1 MLRGAAAGLALL
13 ALAAGAPSAA
23 AQEERPA
30 RIAFDA
36 GGRLYTVAADGS
48 DRRLVADDASEPAW
62 SPDGGTLA
70 WARFQDDEEW
80 EGSRLW
86 LSAPDGG
93 AARRLTSPPRGVADV
108 SPTWSPDGQR
118 IAFVRVRYGRRQL
131 VTTLMST
138 AAGGGDERRIAQV
151 ASRRYSGMAAAEW
164 SPDGARILV
173 TMRTHA
179 DEEPQPRDLH
189 VVDVATGSRRLLLR
203 NAGYGSWSPDGG
215 RIAYV
220 GLRPGCGEDTGCE
233 ELYLANADG
242 GGRRRLTANGS
253 TELSPTWAPGGDRLA
268 FVSDRNYPSGGS
280 MEIYSMGTD
289 GSCLTWL
296 TNGTA
301 DPTAAAFERGAGL
314 SSDPG
319 GCGATPREPLLETD
333 MSELAGYDAP
343 VWWLGTR
350 FGELLLS
357 EAEEESGNADV
368 EYEDCARYE
377 PADCPPPVR
386 MTSLP
391 VCASSFY
398 FFGDGSGL
406 SRHQGALLYTP
417 PDRDEE
423 EGESVEL
430 IVGSTTIFVDVREP
444 ALRSVLDGLR
454 PLGNHA
460 PPPDGLPRAE
470 LPVGFLRALERTT
483 AAARKYGARAAARRL
498 GILRGRV
505 RERLAL
511 HRRLRELGPF
521 GRRGCARR

>member
-1 MLRGAAAGLALL
+1 MLRAAAAGLALL
-13 ALAAGAPSAA
+13 ALAAGASTAA
-23 AQEERPA
+23 AQEPRPA

-48 DRRLVADDASEPAW
+48 DRLLVAEHATEPAW

-70 WARFQDDEEW
+70 WTRFQDDEEW

-93 AARRLTSPPRGVADV
+93 APRRLTNPPRGVLDV

-118 IAFVRVRYGRRQL
+118 IAFVRVRFGRGKL
-131 VTTLMST
+131 VTTLMS
-138 AAGGGDERRIAQV
+138 APAGGGEARRIAQV
-151 ASRRYSGMAAAEW
+151 SSRRFSGMSAAAW

-173 TMRTHA
+173 TMETYA

-189 VVDVATGSRRLLLR
+189 VVDVATDSRRLLLR
-203 NAGYGSWSPDGG
+203 NAGHGSWSPDGA

-220 GLRPGCGEDTGCE
+220 GLRPGCEDIRCE

-242 GGRRRLTANGS
+242 GGRRRLTTNES
-253 TELSPTWAPGGDRLA
+253 IERSPTWSPGGDRLA
-268 FVSDRNYPSGGS
+268 FVSDRNYPSGGR
-280 MEIYSMGTD
+280 MELYSMGTD

-314 SSDPG
+314 SGDPG
-319 GCGATPREPLLETD
+319 GCGATAREPLLETD

-343 VWWLGTR
+343 VWWLGAR
-350 FGELLLS
+350 FGDLLLS

-377 PADCPPPVR
+377 PADCPAPVR

-391 VCASSFY
+391 ACASSFY

-423 EGESVEL
+423 EGESVVL
-430 IVGSTTIFVDVREP
+430 ITGSTTVFVDVRQA
-444 ALRSVLDGLR
+444 ALRGVLDGLR
-454 PLGNHA
+454 PLGSGA
-460 PPPDGLPRAE
+460 PPPGGLPRAG
-470 LPVGFLRALERTT
+470 LPVRFLRALERTT
-483 AAARKYGARAAARRL
+483 AAARKYGARGAARRL
-498 GILRGRV
+498 GISRGRV
-505 RERLAL
+505 RERLAV
-511 HRRLRELGPF
+511 HRKLRGLGPF
-521 GRRGCARR
+521 ARLDCR